1 MSMPDFSTVVSV
13 NKGGA
18 QNVSRIYQGDAIV
31 WQQGSAEWF
40 TQIGSLL
47 KIEGAY
53 NSSQNNDE
61 LTLS

>member
-13 NKGGA
+13 TKGT